1 MSLEEMQIKSQL
13 NVSQISSH
21 YIVTIYAYKVYF
33 MYNEQNEA
41 VRALL
46 WYSKVK
52 FIFISTFLKNKNR

>member
-1 MSLEEMQIKSQL
+1 MSSEEMQIKSQL

-41 VRALL
+41 VIGFAM
-46 WYSKVK
+46 V
-52 FIFISTFLKNKNR
+52 LK

>member
-1 MSLEEMQIKSQL
+1 MSSEEMQIKSQL

-41 VRALL
+41 VMGFAMVLE
-46 WYSKVK
+46 SK
-52 FIFISTFLKNKNR
+52 IYISINFFEK